1 MVGAGEVD
9 EDLEAETKEECKKY
23 GTVVKYLKFL
33 VPLMM
38 KQYEYF

>member
-9 EDLEAETKEECKKY
+9 EDLEAETKEKYEKY
-23 GTVVKYLKFL
+23 GTVIKYLKIL